1 MRLPKLLTRA
11 SLPIL
16 PDGWFLAASVGRLPI
31 LPGGWF
37 LAESGASR

>member
-1 MRLPKLLTRA
+1 VTGG
-11 SLPIL
+11 SLPSL